1 MEQNFFEPYHFYKS
15 TSSDLKCASQ
25 VRESNMIPKCIN
37 NNFCVA
43 TPKNR
48 NDGILAMAFVDMQP
62 LDSVYPEAQALCNG
76 TLFPNL
82 NMPFY
87 GGNLK

>member
-1 MEQNFFEPYHFYKS
+1 MENYFNPAHFYKS
-15 TSSDLKCASQ
+15 VDGGLSCA
-25 VRESNMIPKCIN
+25 NTACKTDIKPKYADN
-37 NNFCVA
+37 DFCTA
-43 TPKNR
+43 SPANR

-62 LDSVYPEAQALCNG
+62 LESVYPQETAFCNG

-87 GGNLK
+87 GGNCK